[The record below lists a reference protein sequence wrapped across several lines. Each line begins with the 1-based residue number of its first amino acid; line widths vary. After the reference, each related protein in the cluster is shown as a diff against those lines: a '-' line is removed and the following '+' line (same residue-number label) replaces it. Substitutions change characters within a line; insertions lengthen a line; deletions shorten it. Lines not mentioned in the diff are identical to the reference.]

1 MVNTAS
7 KRTNFLSNL
16 SVARRIYALIL
27 IPLAIL
33 FITGIF
39 AIIALNQNRLALED
53 MNNRVTAIDQAN
65 QVIRRMQRDYITLL
79 HEVQIGSRTWEDGR
93 KTLDQLS
100 ADLSSSI
107 LPAYKEAKAAT
118 QNDQTLATFK

>member
-1 MVNTAS
+1 MATQTT
-7 KRTNFLSNL
+7 KRGNFLSNL

-53 MNNRVTAIDQAN
+53 MNNRVVAIDQGN
-65 QVIRRMQRDYITLL
+65 KIIRRMQRDYIILL
-79 HEVQIGSRTWEDGR
+79 HEVQIGSRTAVFHQPTKMPKRPIRIR
-93 KTLDQLS
+93 KP
-100 ADLSSSI
+100 
-107 LPAYKEAKAAT
+107 LPPLKKWTTYQKRLIKPSHC
-118 QNDQTLATFK
+118 

>member
-1 MVNTAS
+1 MATQTT
-7 KRTNFLSNL
+7 KRGNFLSNL

-53 MNNRVTAIDQAN
+53 MNNRVVAIDQGN
-65 QVIRRMQRDYITLL
+65 KIIRRMQRDYIILL
-79 HEVQIGSRTWEDGR
+79 HEVQIGSRTWEDG
-93 KTLDQLS
+93 
-100 ADLSSSI
+100 
-107 LPAYKEAKAAT
+107 
-118 QNDQTLATFK
+118 